1 MAILAESRIRAT
13 IPRQQPAVEVEIE
26 PRFRVIRE
34 PRTVLLFHSLHDGSK
49 FLRFYEILTDCSNVR
64 RSVPRILRFQQFAR
78 LFVSVERRGNYGEI
92 RRSRTTGEET
102 RGEKS
107 RRAGRMR

>member
-26 PRFRVIRE
+26 PRFRVTRE
-34 PRTVLLFHSLHDGSK
+34 PRAVLLFHSLRNDSK
-49 FLRFYEILTDCSNVR
+49 FLRFYEIPTDPSNL
-64 RSVPRILRFQQFAR
+64 PRILRFQQFAR

-102 RGEKS
+102 RGEE
-107 RRAGRMR
+107 RRVVGRVVCVSI